1 MNNSF
6 NQRVPQPSTL
16 NPQPKFYSS
25 KTVFDPDYRNV
36 QAELWTLLSNDQQ
49 MIVGSSFAHLKNHA
63 QIEIAEALIDFIET
77 GILPDN
83 DSWQNHVTGG
93 IFQFILVK
101 AFPEKVAELIN
112 EKQKT
117 SKSTFMS
124 NFLKGFRK

>member
-1 MNNSF
+1 MAKTFFSN
-6 NQRVPQPSTL
+6 
-16 NPQPKFYSS
+16 

-36 QAELWTLLSNDQQ
+36 QAELWTLLSDEQQ
-49 MIVGSSFAHLKNHA
+49 AIVGGSFCHLKNHA

-117 SKSTFMS
+117 SKPSFI
-124 NFLKGFRK
+124 NKLFNGFLK